1 MNIKAPTVL
10 SITGKLSGGNQQKVV
25 LSKWMF
31 SDPDVLI
38 LDEPTRGIDVG
49 AKYEIYTIINRLADE
64 GKGVLVISS
73 ELPELLGIC
82 DRIYTLSAGHIT
94 GEVPRAEATQE
105 ILMQYM
111 TRDQRALTELPGRS
125 HRRP

>member
-1 MNIKAPTVL
+1 M
-10 SITGKLSGGNQQKVV
+10 
-25 LSKWMF
+25 
-31 SDPDVLI
+31 
-38 LDEPTRGIDVG
+38 
-49 AKYEIYTIINRLADE
+49 
-64 GKGVLVISS
+64 LVISS

-111 TRDQRALTELPGRS
+111 TRDNEHSPNC
-125 HRRP
+125 RRKQSRTPTTRCSCSRPDSQHPTMTPIDPKKG

>member
-1 MNIKAPTVL
+1 MKMPLCPIP
-10 SITGKLSGGNQQKVV
+10 
-25 LSKWMF
+25 
-31 SDPDVLI
+31 
-38 LDEPTRGIDVG
+38 
-49 AKYEIYTIINRLADE
+49 RLADD

-94 GEVPRAEATQE
+94 GEVSRADATQE

-111 TRDQRALTELPGRS
+111 TRDQRSLTDLPPEAIEDPDNSVQLPEYLTDAKG
-125 HRRP
+125 